1 MHMCVTT
8 IIYTAIMVF
17 AITGIGYAIG
27 KLNKFG
33 DSDELVNLDDKYY
46 DTDLDVMFC
55 WGYGFINDPVCSME
69 SDGKK
74 EPERTGQKQL
84 IFKKKNNLTL

>member
-27 KLNKFG
+27 K
-33 DSDELVNLDDKYY
+33 
-46 DTDLDVMFC
+46 
-55 WGYGFINDPVCSME
+55 PVSY
-69 SDGKK
+69 
-74 EPERTGQKQL
+74 TH
-84 IFKKKNNLTL
+84 LTLPTT

>member
-17 AITGIGYAIG
+17 AITGIGFAIG

-33 DSDELVNLDDKYY
+33 DSDELVNLDDKQGE
-46 DTDLDVMFC
+46 DKMTTTQIWMLCFVGVMVLLMILSAV
-55 WGYGFINDPVCSME
+55 WNQM
-69 SDGKK
+69 GKK
-74 EPERTGQKQL
+74 NREEQ
-84 IFKKKNNLTL
+84 

>member
-8 IIYTAIMVF
+8 ILYIAIMVF

-33 DSDELVNLDDKYY
+33 DSDELVNLDDK
-46 DTDLDVMFC
+46 
-55 WGYGFINDPVCSME
+55 
-69 SDGKK
+69 
-74 EPERTGQKQL
+74 
-84 IFKKKNNLTL
+84 